1 MSEEK
6 NETLQSEEEEAV
18 VNEENLDK
26 KGEEGTV
33 EKNLENLSLDE
44 VEIKKEEE
52 EEIGTNYL
60 KIIQ

>member
-18 VNEENLDK
+18 VNEANLDK

-60 KIIQ
+60 KII